1 MANKAKF
8 FNTKNKYKMLK
19 LNKQRKA
26 ESLAMRRASE
36 AAKNAAEA

>member
-19 LNKQRKA
+19 QNKQRMA
-26 ESLAMRRASE
+26 DSLALRRASE
-36 AAKNAAEA
+36 AAKRAEA